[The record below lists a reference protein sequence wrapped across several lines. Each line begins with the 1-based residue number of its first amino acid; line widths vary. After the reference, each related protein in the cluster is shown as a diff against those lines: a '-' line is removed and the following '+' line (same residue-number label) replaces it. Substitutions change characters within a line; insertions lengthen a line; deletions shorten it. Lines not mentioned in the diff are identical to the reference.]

1 MKYIC
6 QHLGIGDHIIT
17 NGLVRTIIEN
27 GDPNEDYTM
36 FVKPEYIKS
45 VGFMFRDINKLKF
58 MEGSAESAID
68 FLRSNNINTNDI
80 IYAGFHW
87 VDRYGSNFE
96 ENFYKQN
103 NIDFENKWSKFH
115 LDRDID
121 RENTLYDKFKIN
133 EDYIFLHDDKSRG
146 FIIDSDKI
154 PSNIRIIRPDNNEY
168 GYSDNIFDYIKII
181 ENAKSVHCIE
191 SSFLHIIDIMNLN
204 KDIFLHSYSRIHP
217 ENFFIPK
224 YKNTIII
231 K

>member
-27 GDPNEDYTM
+27 GNPNEEYTM

-45 VGFMFRDINKLKF
+45 VGFMFRDIDKLKF
-58 MEGSAESAID
+58 IEGSAESAID

-103 NIDFENKWSKFH
+103 NIDFENKWHKFH

-133 EDYIFLHDDKSRG
+133 EDYIFLHDDTSRG
-146 FIIDSDKI
+146 FIIDSSKI
-154 PSNIRIIRPDNNEY
+154 PSDIRIIRPDKNEY

-204 KDIFLHSYSRIHP
+204 NNIFLHSYSRIHP
-217 ENFFIPK
+217 EIFFMPK
-224 YKNTIII
+224 YKNTKIIN
-231 K
+231 